1 MTVFDFLQLHYDD
14 ITTVVM
20 LALFIWFIKD

>member
-1 MTVFDFLQLHYDD
+1 MTAFDFLQLHYED
-14 ITTVVM
+14 VAAAVL